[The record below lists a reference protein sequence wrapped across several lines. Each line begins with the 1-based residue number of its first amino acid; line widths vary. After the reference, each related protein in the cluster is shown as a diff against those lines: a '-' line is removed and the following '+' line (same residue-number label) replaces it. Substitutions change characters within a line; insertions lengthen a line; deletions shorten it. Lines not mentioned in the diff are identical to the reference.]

1 MTEMNEAQIV
11 TITTPVESKPKAPKA
26 PKSQKAT
33 TGGGA
38 RAKKFDE
45 FMKAHLVKAGG
56 DKEITNTR
64 IGDPNLK
71 IAGGSYHIPPE
82 EYSEFLK
89 LYDRDI
95 LKKKKPEYL
104 TEKQL
109 TTDGPILCDIDL
121 RFPYETDTRY
131 YTKDHIDELICL
143 YLDELK
149 KIYQFDEDA
158 KFHFIVYEKDTINR
172 QQDKNRTKD
181 GIHLIIHLKCDRVTQ
196 QILRKRVIDRIG
208 ETGWASIPI
217 ENTWEDVFDEGIV
230 KGTCNWQLFGSGK
243 PNHAT
248 YKMTT
253 VKQITYD
260 PSDEEFS
267 ITNVANFNVSDHLD
281 MLSVRYT
288 GNYAPFL
295 RGDFAEDHASF
306 LAENGGE
313 AVARKRPKVAN
324 PAKTTSTSAT
334 AYENLEYCNTIKN
347 EDDLKNALSQFL
359 DGTKDYEIHEAY
371 KYTMIL
377 PVGYYGA
384 GSFMKWIRVGW
395 ALRNI
400 SDHLFIVWLAF
411 SARSTT
417 FNYSDIRDLYD
428 KWTTFDL
435 NDPNGLTKRSIMHW
449 AKNEVFDEYEKVRVT
464 TIDYFIDQVITSC
477 IAMSDEKSKSQKCS
491 DYDIAII
498 LYELHKD
505 EYICASIKNKM
516 WYRFVNNRWE
526 ENDSGTSLRRAITDD
541 LRRLFEKKI
550 HSIQTQLHAL
560 PNGGLLDDSDPEKAI
575 ASPLK
580 KSLEMRKR
588 VCMNIHG
595 MIGNTCNKKNIMT
608 EAADLFYDKYFTSKL
623 DENVNLLCFN
633 NGVYDFKEN
642 CLRMGKPEDYIS
654 KTTRIDYI
662 PLTESTRPIQV
673 EIEDFMCKLFPDP
686 QLRKYMW
693 EHLGSTLIGGNKN
706 QTINNYIGV
715 GQNGKSV
722 LIQLMED
729 VLGDYKGDVAL
740 SLITE
745 KRGSIGGVS
754 PEIVGLKGIRFAV
767 MQEPS
772 KDDVINEGMMK
783 QLTGGDKVQ
792 GRALYSDVV
801 SFTPQFKMVVCANY
815 FMEIKSQDHGTWRRI
830 RAVEFESLFTE
841 NPTAD
846 DPDKPH
852 QFKLDKNIID
862 KFKKW
867 KTVFMAMLVDIAI
880 QTKGMVTDC
889 DRVLAYTNEYRKNQD
904 LVAGFMADSIVQ
916 NQGSKLQKRNLQQ
929 AFKEWMT
936 ENGGNKKVNIRDL
949 NERMDKTYGK
959 YTATGWKNV
968 ALITDIE
975 HENDNEFD

>member
-1 MTEMNEAQIV
+1 MTEIIETQTV
-11 TITTPVESKPKAPKA
+11 TITNPVIDSKTKTSKPK
-26 PKSQKAT
+26 S
-33 TGGGA
+33 
-38 RAKKFDE
+38 KKFDE
-45 FMKAHLVKAGG
+45 FMKAHLVKPGG
-56 DKEITNTR
+56 GGGTDKEITNTR

-71 IAGGSYHIPPE
+71 IPGGSYHIPPE
-82 EYSEFLK
+82 EYPEFLK

-95 LKKKKPEYL
+95 LKKKKAEYL

-109 TTDGPILCDIDL
+109 ATDGAILCDIDL
-121 RFPYETDTRY
+121 RFPYETETRY
-131 YTKDHIDELICL
+131 YTKDHIEELIYL

-149 KIYQFDEDA
+149 KMYQFDEDTN
-158 KFHFIVYEKDTINR
+158 FHIIVFEKDEVNR
-172 QQDKNRTKD
+172 QKDKNRTKD
-181 GIHLIIHLKCDRVTQ
+181 GIHLVIHIKCDRVSQ
-196 QILRKRVIDRIG
+196 QILRKRVIGRIG
-208 ETGWASIPI
+208 ESSWANIPI
-217 ENTWEDVFDEGIV
+217 TNTWDDAFDEGIV
-230 KGTCNWQLFGSGK
+230 KGTCNWQLIGSGK
-243 PNHAT
+243 PNHAI

-253 VKQITYD
+253 VKYVTYD
-260 PSDEEFS
+260 PRDEEFGV
-267 ITNVANFNVSDHLD
+267 IDVHNFNISDHLE

-295 RGDFAEDHASF
+295 RGDFSEEHSAF

-313 AVARKRPKVAN
+313 VVAKKRAKVPMGGAVV
-324 PAKTTSTSAT
+324 TEGIT
-334 AYENLEYCNTIKN
+334 AYENLRYCNTIKN
-347 EDDLKNALSQFL
+347 ADDLKTALEQFL
-359 DGTKDYEIHEAY
+359 DSLGPKDYEIHEAY

-377 PVGYYGA
+377 PATFYGQ

-411 SARSTT
+411 SAKSDS
-417 FNYSDIRDLYD
+417 FAYSEIRDLYD

-449 AKNEVFDEYEKVRVT
+449 AKNEVFEEYEKVRVT

-477 IAMSDEKSKSQKCS
+477 IAMADEKSKSQKCS

-505 EYICASIKNKM
+505 EYVCSSIKNKT
-516 WYRFVNNRWE
+516 WHRFVNHRWE
-526 ENDSGTSLRRAITDD
+526 DNDSGTSLRRAITDD

-633 NGVYDFKEN
+633 NGVYDFKEGIF
-642 CLRMGKPEDYIS
+642 RMGKPEDYIS

-662 PLTESTRPIQV
+662 PLDDTSKSVQV
-673 EIEDFMCKLFPDP
+673 EIEDFMCKLFPDSN
-686 QLRKYMW
+686 LRKYMW
-693 EHLGSTLIGGNKN
+693 EHLASTLIGGNKN

-722 LIQLMED
+722 LIQLMEK

-841 NPTAD
+841 NPTND

-867 KTVFMAMLVDIAI
+867 KTTFMGMLMEIAVR
-880 QTKGMVTDC
+880 TKGMVTDC
-889 DRVLAYTNEYRKNQD
+889 ERVLAYTNEYRKNQD
-904 LVAGFMADSIVQ
+904 LVAGFLSENVVEHP
-916 NQGSKLQKRNLQQ
+916 GSKLQKKNLHQM
-929 AFKEWMT
+929 FKEWMA
-936 ENGGNKKVNIRDL
+936 ENGGNKKANTRDL
-949 NERMDKTYGK
+949 NERMDKLYGK
-959 YTATGWKNV
+959 YTVTGWKNV
-968 ALITDIE
+968 ALIVDVE
-975 HENDNEFD
+975 HEDEN